1 MRTALPEARPAGF
14 NRRPVVLLVEDD
26 ESVAT
31 VYRIGLE
38 MHGFEVKI
46 VQDASGLFQALEVDL
61 PDVIVLDYQLPGI
74 MSGVDIV
81 ENLRLEPAA
90 DSLPILILSNHDG
103 DDEGLAERALSA
115 GALAWLHKS
124 TVSPTGLALRLKDV
138 LAADPAASFA
148 D

>member
-1 MRTALPEARPAGF
+1 MRTALPQATRAGF
-14 NRRPVVLLVEDD
+14 KRRPVVLLVEDD

-90 DSLPILILSNHDG
+90 DTLPVLILSNHDG
-103 DDEGLAERALSA
+103 EDEGLAQRALSA
-115 GALAWLHKS
+115 GALAWLLKS
-124 TVSPTGLALRLKDV
+124 TVSPTGLALRLNDV
-138 LAADPAASFA
+138 LAAESAASFA